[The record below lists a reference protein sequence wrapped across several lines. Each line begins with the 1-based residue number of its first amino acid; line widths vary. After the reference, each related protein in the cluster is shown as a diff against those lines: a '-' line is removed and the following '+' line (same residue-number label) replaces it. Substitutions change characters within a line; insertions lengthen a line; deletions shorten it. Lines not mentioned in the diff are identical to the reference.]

1 MKGQAA
7 FEYLTIFSIV
17 LLLSLAL
24 SLYSGQ
30 MTVRN
35 QEEMR
40 VSNTINAVERI
51 AEAANIVSTQGKP
64 SQITLSVYIP
74 EEIQSITIANKTV
87 LMKVRLT
94 SGVSDIFASS
104 KTNLHGQISNISGT
118 RSIKIIAEGS
128 YVNITEG

>member
-1 MKGQAA
+1 M
-7 FEYLTIFSIV
+7 TIFSIV

-30 MTVRN
+30 MTARN

>member
-1 MKGQAA
+1 M
-7 FEYLTIFSIV
+7 TIFSIV